1 MHSLLN
7 RFWPWLLLLALA
19 TTGCRSSYYSMM
31 ETFGKHK
38 RDLLR
43 DALEDASREN
53 EKATEQFK
61 DALAQLKE
69 LTGFDG
75 GELETKYN
83 AFAREYEGCLDR
95 SKAVQSR
102 IGKVDRV
109 ARDLF
114 AEWERELKEIQNA
127 QLRAR
132 SQSKLTETRGRYQQ
146 VHAAL
151 VRSEAT
157 LEPVLLQMK
166 DYVLYLKHNLN
177 ARAIGSVKDEALE
190 IENEIGKLIA
200 EMTRSI
206 EETEGFLKV
215 LDE

>member
-1 MHSLLN
+1 MHLLAD
-7 RFWPWLLLLALA
+7 RLLPWLLLLALA
-19 TTGCRSSYYSMM
+19 ATGCRSSYYSMM

-61 DALAQLKE
+61 DALTQLKE

-75 GELETKYN
+75 GELEQSYN
-83 AFAREYEGCLDR
+83 AFKREYDGCLDR
-95 SKAVQSR
+95 SKAVQDR
-102 IGKVDRV
+102 IQKVDRV
-109 ARDLF
+109 AQDLF
-114 AEWERELKEIQNA
+114 AEWERELKEIQSA

-132 SQSKLTETRGRYQQ
+132 SQSKLSETRDRYRQ

-177 ARAIGSVKDEALE
+177 ARAVGSIKDEALE
-190 IENEIGKLIA
+190 IENEIGKLIS

-206 EETEGFLKV
+206 QETEGFLKV

>member
-1 MHSLLN
+1 MHLLCK
-7 RFWPWLLLLALA
+7 RFLPWLLLLALA

-31 ETFGKHK
+31 ETFGKQK

-53 EKATEQFK
+53 QKATEQFK
-61 DALAQLKE
+61 DALTQLKE

-75 GELETKYN
+75 GDLEKKYN
-83 AFAREYEGCLDR
+83 AFKNEYEGCLDR
-95 SKAVQSR
+95 SKSVQSR
-102 IGKVDRV
+102 IEKVDRV
-109 ARDLF
+109 AQDLF
-114 AEWERELKEIQNA
+114 AEWERELKEIKNTE
-127 QLRAR
+127 LRAR
-132 SQSKLTETRGRYQQ
+132 SQTKLTETRTRYRQ

-157 LEPVLLQMK
+157 LEPVVLQMK

-177 ARAIGSVKDEALE
+177 ARAVGSIKDEALE
-190 IENEIGKLIA
+190 IEAEIGKLIA
-200 EMTRSI
+200 EMSRSI

-215 LDE
+215 FEE

>member
-1 MHSLLN
+1 MSLKSLV
-7 RFWPWLLLLALA
+7 WLLLIALA
-19 TTGCRSSYYSMM
+19 STGCRSSYYSVM

-43 DALEDASREN
+43 DALEDASEEN
-53 EKATEQFK
+53 QKATEQFK
-61 DALAQLKE
+61 DALTQLKE

-75 GELETKYN
+75 GDLEQQYN
-83 AFAREYEGCLDR
+83 AFKSDYEGCRDR
-95 SKAVQSR
+95 STAVRGR
-102 IGKVDRV
+102 IEKVDRV
-109 ARDLF
+109 AQDLF
-114 AEWERELKEIQNA
+114 AEWKRELKEIQNA
-127 QLRAR
+127 QLRGR
-132 SQSKLTETRGRYQQ
+132 SQSKLTETRARYQQ

-151 VRSEAT
+151 TRSEAT
-157 LEPVLLQMK
+157 LEPVLSQMK

-177 ARAIGSVKDEALE
+177 ARAVGSIKDEALE

-206 EETEGFLKV
+206 QETEGFLKV